1 MTQLE
6 VLANARRMQYLHNA
20 GMNLKGKVL
29 MWKAI
34 RSLEIDTKE
43 AA

>member
-6 VLANARRMQYLHNA
+6 VLAYARFMQYLHNA
-20 GMNLKGKVL
+20 EMNLKGKVL
-29 MWKAI
+29 MAKAI

-43 AA
+43 VA

>member
-6 VLANARRMQYLHNA
+6 VLANARRMIYLHNA
-20 GMNLKGKVL
+20 GMNLKRKV
-29 MWKAI
+29 MMAKAI

-43 AA
+43 TA